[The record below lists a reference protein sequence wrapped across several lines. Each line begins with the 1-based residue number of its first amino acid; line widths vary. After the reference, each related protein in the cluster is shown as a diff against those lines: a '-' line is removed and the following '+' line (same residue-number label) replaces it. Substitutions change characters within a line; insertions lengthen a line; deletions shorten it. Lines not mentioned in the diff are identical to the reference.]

1 MKNRPS
7 EKFWKGLGYTILALS
22 IMGWIALCIF
32 NVDVLIFT
40 TLAICIVALIVFSVY
55 FIISYKDYKAH
66 YPYEKQMEWCGKDF
80 KYNIIW
86 RISKF
91 LDRNYGK

>member
-7 EKFWKGLGYTILALS
+7 EKFWRGVGYTILALS

-40 TLAICIVALIVFSVY
+40 TIAICIVALIVFSVY
-55 FIISYKDYKAH
+55 FILSYKDYKEH
-66 YPYEKQMEWCGKDF
+66 YPHKRDLVWYEVNP

-91 LDRNYGK
+91 LDRNYEK